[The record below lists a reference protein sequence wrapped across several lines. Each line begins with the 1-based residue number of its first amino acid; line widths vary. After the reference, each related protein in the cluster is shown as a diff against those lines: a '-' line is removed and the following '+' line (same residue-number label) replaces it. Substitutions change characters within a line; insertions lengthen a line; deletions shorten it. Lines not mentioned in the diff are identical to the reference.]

1 MGGGKLSISSNEFRY
16 LLEEVRVI
24 YKNFNK
30 DNDSRRKDIHV
41 TQRKLNKI
49 VALEVELD
57 ELRVIFNK
65 EIKEY
70 AETI

>member
-57 ELRVIFNK
+57 KLRVIFNK